1 MNASES
7 FRPATNYMLI
17 SNFSDIMW
25 TIAKRLAMGSG
36 IVVKIYIYIYMGSGV
51 CYALRGPLSDLN
63 QPSKHFSYRLRPRNR
78 LFIFI
83 FFFFRL
89 LFIFI
94 YFLLL
99 FFSFLSFFPVSVLVR
114 SDCLLHTQRAW
125 HITSWVSRMHIC
137 LNEHSGA
144 FY

>member
-51 CYALRGPLSDLN
+51 CYALRGPLMTSTNLIDVI
-63 QPSKHFSYRLRPRNR
+63 PGTRTELR
-78 LFIFI
+78 FI
-83 FFFFRL
+83 
-89 LFIFI
+89 
-94 YFLLL
+94 
-99 FFSFLSFFPVSVLVR
+99 
-114 SDCLLHTQRAW
+114 
-125 HITSWVSRMHIC
+125 SRYI
-137 LNEHSGA
+137 L
-144 FY
+144 